1 MTLELT
7 QDVSRPPINSEQNW
21 ADSIVV
27 KEGLLAGKKDT
38 AQETALAQRD
48 LTDRGI
54 IPDLQLED
62 QSRLHESAEQQR
74 SGYNRPGIFDKIDVD
89 DNRFLTA
96 SEWTD
101 RFDKMA
107 GADQRANLDDFY
119 RTFGRND
126 RTETLF
132 NKANKNGGKS
142 VGATEWLGQFSRL
155 ERDKDDDEVVGKGE
169 FSRVWKKSPGVFAQ
183 IDADKDSEL
192 TAKEWVDKFDRIAG
206 EDQTATRQDFLKGF
220 GGGER
225 AERLFKSA
233 NKDGDDNVSMS
244 EWLNRFQR
252 LEGKDKNFTVDRSE
266 FNEHKKDGS
275 DNGDQYVSRP
285 DPSKY
290 ESQEHMEFL
299 ARLAAHDQQ
308 LNGSTQ
314 PNGPQGTIFL
324 QTLLDFKAGG
334 KLNGQSE
341 TFLKGDTAEETE
353 QRRRWF
359 FQAMADSVNPETGQL
374 EGNVLSQAIVDTVYD
389 ASGMDISDDIN
400 QATHLP
406 AQTSPEA
413 MAVTGPGDPMD
424 PDFIDNLSKSSGWN
438 KKDIAADLL
447 WGHAQVFSQDG
458 KLNDEDVRNFLQSAL
473 SGNDPNTSGLIN
485 AFPEIE
491 QAARDILASDHP
503 AERLGELFLS
513 AQSKQFGVPL
523 DSEYSLSNSQ
533 HYGDDTNMIFSPS
546 DMNQSNESLR
556 TNFMDRFVN
565 DLRRAAD
572 TGNNGLINQTLN
584 NFGDRF
590 QNLANQLLKNRTA
603 SKDAQEQSKEEE
615 KQRGCPFMAL
625 KDKFGGSKS

>member
-1 MTLELT
+1 MTLEFT
-7 QDVSRPPINSEQNW
+7 QDVSRPPVNSEKNW
-21 ADSIVV
+21 AESIAV
-27 KEGLLAGKKDT
+27 KEGLLTGKTDNS
-38 AQETALAQRD
+38 QETAAAQRE
-48 LTDRGI
+48 LTERGI
-54 IPDLQLED
+54 IPELQLDYENGKP
-62 QSRLHESAEQQR
+62 H
-74 SGYNRPGIFDKIDVD
+74 RPGIFDRIDTN
-89 DNRFLTA
+89 DNHSLTA
-96 SEWTD
+96 KEWTD
-101 RFDKMA
+101 KFDRMA
-107 GADQRANLDDFY
+107 GEDQKANLNDFFGA
-119 RTFGRND
+119 FGRSE

-132 NKANKNGGKS
+132 NKANRNGGSS

-155 ERDKDDDEVVGKGE
+155 ERDKDDDEMIGRGE
-169 FSRVWKKSPGVFAQ
+169 FSKVWKKSPGVFSQ

-192 TAKEWVDKFDRIAG
+192 TAKEWVGKFDRIAG
-206 EDQTATRQDFLKGF
+206 EDQKATKDDFLKAF

-225 AERLFKSA
+225 VEKLFKSA
-233 NKDGDDNVSMS
+233 NADGNDNVSMS
-244 EWLNRFQR
+244 EWLDHFQR
-252 LEGKDKNFTVDRSE
+252 LEGQDKNFTIDRSE
-266 FNEHKKDGS
+266 FHAKQNDGS
-275 DNGDQYVSRP
+275 DKDDKFVDRP
-285 DPSKY
+285 DTSRY

-324 QTLLDFKAGG
+324 QTLLDYQAGG

-359 FQAMADSVNPETGQL
+359 FEAMADSINPETGKL

-400 QATHLP
+400 QAKHLP

-424 PDFIDNLSKSSGWN
+424 PGFIDRLSKSSGWS
-438 KKDIAADLL
+438 KQEIAYDLL
-447 WGHAQVFSQDG
+447 WGHAQVFSKDG
-458 KLNDEDVRNFLQSAL
+458 ELNDEGVRDFLQSAL
-473 SGNDPNTSGLIN
+473 SGSDPNTSGLIN
-485 AFPEIE
+485 SFPEIE
-491 QAARDILASDHP
+491 DAARHILASEHP
-503 AERLGELFLS
+503 AERLGELFLE

-523 DSEYSLSNSQ
+523 DSDYSLSNSPR
-533 HYGDDTNMIFSPS
+533 YGDNTNMIFSPS

-565 DLRRAAD
+565 DLKRASD

-590 QNLANQLLKNRTA
+590 QNLANQLLKNRSTA
-603 SKDAQEQSKEEE
+603 KDAQEQDKEEE
-615 KQRGCPFMAL
+615 KPRGCPFMAL
-625 KDKFGGSKS
+625 KDKFGGAKS